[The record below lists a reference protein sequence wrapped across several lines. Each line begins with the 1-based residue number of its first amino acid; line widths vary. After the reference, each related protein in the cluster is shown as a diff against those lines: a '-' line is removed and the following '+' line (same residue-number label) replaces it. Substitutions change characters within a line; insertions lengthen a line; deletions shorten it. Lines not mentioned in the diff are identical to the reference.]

1 MYGWVKIDA
10 MTHPMDHLLRTLR
23 KDARHFQ
30 IVFLSTFLA
39 YGLLALQW
47 DAEWERYLVLFITA
61 LSTQAIFIRWKGL
74 PWSALKSA
82 LITALGLC
90 LLLHAGNLWTVAL
103 GAAIAISS
111 KFLIRV
117 RGKHIFNPANIGIV
131 GAILLTGDAWVS
143 PGQWGAGPAL
153 VFLVGAAGLMVVLR
167 VGRIDTSMAF
177 LLTFALLDLGRTVLY
192 LGWGLDVW
200 AHRMMNGSLLLFSF
214 FMITDPMTTP
224 DAPRAR
230 IAWSVLVALITFS
243 MGAFAHVHTAPV
255 WALFVFCAVTPLLD
269 ALFKGERFS
278 WLPGDR
284 HPMERRSLNVPVT
297 ARA

>member
-10 MTHPMDHLLRTLR
+10 MTHPMDHLLRALR

-30 IVFLSTFLA
+30 IVFLSSFLA
-39 YGLLALQW
+39 YGVLALQW
-47 DAEWERYLVLFITA
+47 DAEWARYLVLLLTS
-61 LSTQAIFIRWKGL
+61 LTVQAIFIHWKGV
-74 PWSALKSA
+74 PWSTLKSA
-82 LITALGLC
+82 MITALGLC
-90 LLLHAGNLWTVAL
+90 LLLHVGSLWTAAL
-103 GAAIAISS
+103 GAAIAIAS

-117 RGKHIFNPANIGIV
+117 RGKHLFNPANIGII

-167 VGRIDTSMAF
+167 VGRIDTSVAF

-192 LGWGLDVW
+192 LGWGMDVW

-224 DAPRAR
+224 NASRAR
-230 IAWSVLVALITFS
+230 IAWSVLVALITFG
-243 MGAFAHVHTAPV
+243 MGAFAHVHTAAV
-255 WALFVFCAVTPLLD
+255 WALFAFCAITPVLD
-269 ALFKGERFS
+269 ALYKGERFS

-284 HPMERRSLNVPVT
+284 HPTVRRSLNASVT